1 MTVATY
7 KRIWSNKEEATKKA
21 AIAREAREEFFNFSH
36 TCINFNGNVG
46 NTNSYSTARVRRSS
60 TSPHRNIGRLTNYE
74 LKRSFERVLAQ
85 S

>member
-36 TCINFNGNVG
+36 CSNFNGSVG
-46 NTNSYSTARVRRSS
+46 STNSYSTARVRRSS
-60 TSPHRNIGRLTNYE
+60 TSPNHNIGRLTNYE